1 MAGQLYPEPSAELAH
16 RRRELAPDMQ
26 AAFDAFGRQVFAP
39 GALDTKTKQLIAVAV
54 AHVTQRPY
62 CIQGH
67 TKAARR
73 AEATAQELMEAV
85 WVAAEMRAGGAFAHA
100 SLMIASLAEERQAV
114 KVQRK

>member
-1 MAGQLYPEPSAELAH
+1 MAGQLYPEPSAELTH

-39 GALDTKTKQLIAVAV
+39 GALDMKTKQLIAVA
-54 AHVTQRPY
+54 HVTQCPC

-67 TKAARR
+67 TKAAQR
-73 AEATAQELMEAV
+73 AGATAQELMEAV

-100 SLMIASLAEERQAV
+100 SLMIASLSEDR
-114 KVQRK
+114 